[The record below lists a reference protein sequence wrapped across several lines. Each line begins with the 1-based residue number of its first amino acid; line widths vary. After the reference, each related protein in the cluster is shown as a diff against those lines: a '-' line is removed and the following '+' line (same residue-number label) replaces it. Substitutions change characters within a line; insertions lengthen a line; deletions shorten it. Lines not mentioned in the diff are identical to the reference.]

1 MNKSII
7 TQDELKQYQQA
18 GLFNSVITMDGG
30 FGGLTTPNVNMP
42 AGILTKISPYIVSI
56 ITRKR
61 TADEVVGRRMKVL
74 DWEQEDLLMPIV
86 EQKGETANYSDFG
99 NPPTA
104 SMNPTY
110 IYAGHQRISIDVV
123 NGRLKNAQL
132 AQSRINGEAYNMST
146 ALEKLAISFNNIAFN
161 GVPGIPEGSK
171 YPIYGILN
179 NPDLPAY
186 QAADTTTTNAT
197 FETFYKDVVNLIND
211 VIAQSKGH
219 VTPDSRMVLALSN
232 KRAGLLSLLN
242 QIGNKTVKAAIAESY
257 PNLKW
262 VLSPELDGAYT
273 GGLDVMYLRAESLD
287 ETRVK
292 EEGLQ
297 ADTLVDS
304 AILGFS
310 ELARAGAIETHSN
323 YTSQT
328 MSSGTVGAIV
338 SRPFMF
344 ARRYFAS

>member
-7 TQDELKQYQQA
+7 TQDELKQYQHA
-18 GLFNSVITMDGG
+18 GLFNVMKTMDGG

-61 TADEVVGRRMKVL
+61 TADEVIGRRMKVL

-86 EQKGETANYSDFG
+86 EQKGETVNYSDFG
-99 NPPTA
+99 NPPAA

-110 IYAGHQRISIDVV
+110 IYAGHKRISIDVV

-132 AQSRINGEAYNMST
+132 AQSRINGEAYNMGT
-146 ALEKLAISFNNIAFN
+146 ALEKLAISFNNIAFD
-161 GVPGIPEGSK
+161 GVPGIPDGSK

-186 QAADTTTTNAT
+186 QAADTTTANAN

-211 VIAQSKGH
+211 VIAQAQGH
-219 VTPDSRMVLALSN
+219 VSTDSRMVLALSN
-232 KRAGLLSLLN
+232 RRANLLSLLN
-242 QIGNKTVKAAIAESY
+242 QIGNKTVKAAVAESY

-310 ELARAGAIETHSN
+310 EIAIAGAIETHSN

-328 MSSGTVGAIV
+328 MSSGTVGTIV
-338 SRPFMF
+338 PRPYMF
-344 ARRYFAS
+344 ARKYFAS

>member
-1 MNKSII
+1 MNKNVI

-18 GLFNSVITMDGG
+18 GLFNSVKTMDGG
-30 FGGLTTPNVNMP
+30 FGGLTSPNAFMP
-42 AGILTKISPYIVSI
+42 AGILTQISPYIISI

-86 EQKGETANYSDFG
+86 EQKGEAVEYSDFG
-99 NPPTA
+99 NPPA
-104 SMNPTY
+104 VSMNPTY
-110 IYAGHQRISIDVV
+110 IYAGHKRISTNVV

-146 ALEKLAISFNNIAFN
+146 ALEKLAITFNNIAFN

-186 QAADTTTTNAT
+186 QAADTTTANAS

-211 VIAQSKGH
+211 VIAQSQGH
-219 VTPDSRMVLALSN
+219 VTPDSKMVLALSN

-242 QIGNKTVKAAIAESY
+242 QIGNKTIKAAIAESY

-287 ETRVK
+287 ETEVK
-292 EEGLQ
+292 EGGLQ

-310 ELARAGAIETHSN
+310 ELAIAGAIETHSN
-323 YTSQT
+323 YTAQT

-338 SRPFMF
+338 PRPYMF
-344 ARRYFAS
+344 GRRYFNS